1 VNHDP
6 TSGYVPPPRPGDDAG
21 VLPPPRLFVGRQSY
35 VDLLTRCARESGTGK
50 PWLVLVHGEPGIGK
64 SALVHHVLRR
74 LDRFTVLQAACDRF
88 EELVPFNVITRLVG
102 TLPRGALL
110 PYRELSALSARDSA
124 TPTVL
129 GVGDELWRLLSTLQ
143 AERPLAVLVDDFH
156 FADQEST
163 EVLGYVLRRL
173 HRERVLTLLT
183 ASTDPDQGG
192 PLTPDWAR
200 RRRMV
205 TSHDPHYEVQ
215 LPGLD
220 RNELA
225 ELGRWYGRVLPTEV
239 IDRLHRYTA
248 GHPGYGRMLLSSPV
262 SVAESH
268 DLLPVPAPFVTTV
281 QEKLA
286 RVPEE
291 SRRLAE
297 ALAVLDGRYRISLV
311 ARVGSVTDP
320 AEALE
325 PLLGSG
331 VVRWRPADPVCPIE
345 IRHPMLREGIYQ
357 LIPPRRRRLLHD
369 AAAQLVDGDVVWRH
383 RTAAAD
389 GVDPALAD
397 QLEAEATTAM
407 RSGDVDRALQYL
419 RWSADLSGTRRERE
433 RRMLVR
439 IVHSIMWQRVYDTE
453 QVANRINHTEPSS
466 LRSYAQGL
474 LRFHQIG
481 DVAGARRLFD
491 EATVTGQLPPSLSM
505 MIDGSLAT
513 TYLVDGD
520 GHAAMRHAR
529 HVLDGIDTAEHPDTQ
544 AIRHAVRG
552 LVFGRLLT
560 SGPRAALAELAELR
574 PAGGGLLERAVCR
587 ALAGELTA
595 AAGDAATVADDPGP
609 RPPADRLLAQLTLAD
624 TQYHLGSWTEATTTV
639 ERALERAAAQRTGYV
654 RAPLH
659 SRAAL
664 LAAGTGQWVKADHH
678 IGQLHLL
685 VSTTGGQLH
694 GVLLCMARAGLA
706 QAREDYRSMVSAAE
720 DLRGLVAERGLG
732 GPTLALQPWWSPLVA
747 EGLIGAGLLGDAAGV
762 VRALTGLATEVPNLM
777 VAVSWLA
784 GWLAERG
791 GDPVAA
797 RAHYEQGV
805 AIPAGQDDL
814 PLYRARLEQAHGLL
828 LHTTGNRRTAIRWLR
843 RAHDRF
849 QTLGAAPF
857 LRRCTAVLRELDEK
871 VELKGDLTFLTAR
884 EREVAELVS
893 RGMTNQQAASRLYL
907 SEKTVEFHLR
917 NVYSKLGITSR
928 RELRGR
934 G

>member
-1 VNHDP
+1 MTVFPVRVNHDLTP
-6 TSGYVPPPRPGDDAG
+6 GYVPPPRAGDDAS
-21 VLPPPRLFVGRQSY
+21 VLPPPRLFVGRQTY
-35 VDLLTRCARESGTGK
+35 VDLLTRCAREAGTGK

-64 SALVHHVLRR
+64 SALVHHVVRR

-88 EELVPFNVITRLVG
+88 EELVPFNVIARLVG
-102 TLPRGALL
+102 TLPRATLR
-110 PYRELSALSARDSA
+110 PYPALSALDTG

-156 FADQEST
+156 FADEEST

-183 ASTDPDQGG
+183 ASTDPDHGG
-192 PLTPDWAR
+192 PPAPDWAR

-225 ELGRWYGRVLPTEV
+225 ELGRWYGRVLPAEM

-268 DLLPVPAPFVTTV
+268 DLLPVPAPFLTTV

-286 RVPEE
+286 RVPEQ

-325 PLLGSG
+325 PLLGAG
-331 VVRWRPADPVCPIE
+331 MVRWRPADPVCPIE

-357 LIPPRRRRLLHD
+357 LIPPLRRRRLHD

-383 RTAAAD
+383 RTAASD
-389 GVDPALAD
+389 GVDPTLAD

-453 QVANRINHTEPSS
+453 QVANRINHTEPSP
-466 LRSYAQGL
+466 LRSYTQGL
-474 LRFHQIG
+474 LRFHRIG

-491 EATVTGQLPPSLSM
+491 EATAASEPSLSM
-505 MIDGSLAT
+505 MIDGSFAT

-520 GHAAMRHAR
+520 GLAAMRHAR
-529 HVLDGIDTAEHPDTQ
+529 QVLDTGEHPDSQ

-552 LVFGRLLT
+552 LVFGRLFT
-560 SGPRAALAELAELR
+560 SGPRAALTELETLR
-574 PAGGGLLERAVCR
+574 PVGGGLLERAMCR

-595 AAGDAATVADDPGP
+595 AAGDAATVAGDTGP
-609 RPPADRLLAQLTLAD
+609 QPPADRLLAQLTLAD
-624 TQYHLGSWTEATTTV
+624 TLYQLGRWTEATTTV
-639 ERALERAAAQRTGYV
+639 ERALERASTQHTGYV

-659 SRAAL
+659 SRAAM
-664 LAAGTGQWVKADHH
+664 LAAGTGQWVKAEHH

-685 VSTTGGQLH
+685 VSTTGGTLH
-694 GVLLCMARAGLA
+694 SVLLCMAKAGLA

-720 DLRGLVAERGLG
+720 SLRGTVTERG
-732 GPTLALQPWWSPLVA
+732 PALALQPWWGPLVA

-777 VAVSWLA
+777 VTVSWLA

-814 PLYRARLEQAHGLL
+814 PLYRARLEQAHGML
-828 LHTTGNRRTAIRWLR
+828 LHTTGSRRTAIGWLC
-843 RAHDRF
+843 RAHDRY

-871 VELKGDLTFLTAR
+871 VELKGDLSFLTAR